1 MKLNQLCPLLLSLT
15 LAACA
20 SAPAA
25 PPVAPPNAAPT
36 QITSGPPANA
46 VKVETDGGFFY
57 QIPPQT
63 LAEKLKNKDF
73 IFVNTHIP
81 YEGEIEPTDAFI
93 PYDTILQH
101 LDELPADKTAPIYLY
116 CRSGRMSAIAAK
128 ELVKAGYTN
137 VWDLAGGWQAWDAAG
152 YEVKVK

>member
-1 MKLNQLCPLLLSLT
+1 MKPCSLLPLLLTVT

-25 PPVAPPNAAPT
+25 TPVSPPTAAPA
-36 QITSGPPANA
+36 QATSAVPPGATR
-46 VKVETDGGFFY
+46 VETEGGFFY

-73 IFVNTHIP
+73 FFVNTHIP
-81 YEGEIEPTDAFI
+81 YEGEIEQTDAFI

-101 LDELPADKTAPIYLY
+101 LDELPADKNAPIYLY

-128 ELVKAGYTN
+128 DLVKAGYAN
-137 VWDLAGGWQAWDAAG
+137 VWDLAGGWYAWEAAG
-152 YEVKVK
+152 YEVRVK